1 MFGWQ
6 EWLQVLSG
14 FVGTIGFGIL
24 FNIRGRRLLLAA
36 LGGFL
41 SWMLFLLLGFFIQ
54 DEIVRYFIVS
64 VAVSVYAEVLA
75 RIVKTPT
82 TTFCIV
88 SLIPLIPGGSLYYSM
103 RYALEGQS
111 ENFVQKAVFTLGLA
125 AALSLGIVLVSAV
138 MRYVNSRQWKK

>member
-6 EWLQVLSG
+6 EWVQVLAS
-14 FVGTIGFGIL
+14 FVGTIGFGIM

-36 LGGFL
+36 FGGFL
-41 SWMLFLLLGFFIQ
+41 SWLLFLLLGFVIA
-54 DEIVRYFIVS
+54 DEVVRYFIVS
-64 VAVSVYAEVLA
+64 VAASVYAEVLA

-111 ENFVQKAVFTLGLA
+111 ENFVQKAVYTLALA
-125 AALSLGIVLVSAV
+125 AALSLGIVLVSAT
-138 MRYVNSRQWKK
+138 MRYINARKQN